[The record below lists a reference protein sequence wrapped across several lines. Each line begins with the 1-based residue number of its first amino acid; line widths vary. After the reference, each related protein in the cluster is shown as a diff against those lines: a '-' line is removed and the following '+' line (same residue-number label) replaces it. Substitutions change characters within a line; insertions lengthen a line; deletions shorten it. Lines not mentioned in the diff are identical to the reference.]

1 MPGHNLER
9 FTRRARHVLTLAQ
22 TEAERMLHERITT
35 EHLLLALLGEEAG
48 VASRV
53 LSDAGL
59 SIDPTRRVILE
70 TTTTPTQE
78 WGHPIELSGAVKRV
92 LELAVEEAR
101 TLHHHYIGTEHL
113 LLGLLRLD
121 DARSRDLFAR
131 FEADPADIRD
141 NTLHKIKETST
152 LSDDPPGTEMLN
164 EPSILER
171 HEKEQDVVALISP
184 EEVSRIFDRLRN
196 GGITLDEAVTLLQRN
211 MQPYTIET
219 IFRYIMRL
227 QSGWPTENR
236 VVHIKLTDTRDN
248 SPGGEIRITGKLAV
262 MAFTRLLGNLSE
274 GRTGVTWTGM
284 SEGQSAEIRIDLDE
298 GE

>member
-1 MPGHNLER
+1 MPDKIER

-22 TEAERMLHERITT
+22 EEAERMLHERITI
-35 EHLLLALLGEEAG
+35 EHLLIALLGEDAG

-59 SIDPTRRVILE
+59 TIEATRRVVLE

-78 WGHPIELSGAVKRV
+78 WGRPIELSDAVKRA

-101 TLHHHYIGTEHL
+101 TLQHRTIGTEHL

-121 DARSRDLFAR
+121 DARLHELFAR
-131 FEADPADIRD
+131 FKAEPTDIRA

-152 LSDDPPGTEMLN
+152 LSDDPPGTEMLA
-164 EPSILER
+164 EPAALEKR
-171 HEKEQDVVALISP
+171 LDMPMLISP
-184 EEVSRIFDRLRN
+184 EEVSHVFARLRN
-196 GGITLDEAVTLLQRN
+196 GGITLDEAESLLRQN
-211 MQPYTIET
+211 MQPYTMDT
-219 IFRYIMRL
+219 AFRSIMRL
-227 QSGWPTENR
+227 QAGWPTENR
-236 VVHIKLTDTRDN
+236 VVHIKLTDTRN
-248 SPGGEIRITGKLAV
+248 NAPQSEIRITGKLAV

-284 SEGQSAEIRIDLDE
+284 SEGQSAEIRIDEDNP
-298 GE
+298 